1 MVKEMKIS
9 ERLEKLIQ
17 DIHEMKVEQARQGVL
32 HDMNTEDLK
41 EHMARTDANE
51 KRITLLE
58 NERRVAW
65 FVVTTIVSGIIGL
78 ITLAKTLG
86 LF

>member
-1 MVKEMKIS
+1 MKLSDKI
-9 ERLEKLIQ
+9 EKMIQ
-17 DIHEMKVEQARQGVL
+17 DVHEMKVEQVRQGVV
-32 HDMNTEDLK
+32 HDINTENLK
-41 EHMARTDANE
+41 EHMARTSANE

>member
-1 MVKEMKIS
+1 MKEMKIS

-41 EHMARTDANE
+41 EHMAVN
-51 KRITLLE
+51 
-58 NERRVAW
+58 
-65 FVVTTIVSGIIGL
+65 
-78 ITLAKTLG
+78 
-86 LF
+86 

>member
-1 MVKEMKIS
+1 MKLSDKI
-9 ERLEKLIQ
+9 EKMIQ
-17 DIHEMKVEQARQGVL
+17 DVHEIKVEQVRQGVV
-32 HDMNTEDLK
+32 HDINTENLK
-41 EHMARTDANE
+41 EHMARTAANE